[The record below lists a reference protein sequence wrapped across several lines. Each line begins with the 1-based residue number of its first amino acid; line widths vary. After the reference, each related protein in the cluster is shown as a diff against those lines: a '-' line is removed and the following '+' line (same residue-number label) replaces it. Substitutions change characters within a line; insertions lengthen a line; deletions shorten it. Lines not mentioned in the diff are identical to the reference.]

1 MEVQV
6 SRVHFPRVRLIGAI
20 VAALLLAAACGGGGG
35 LDVVGSGGTG
45 IVNGSVTKGPV
56 GNASVTVYRLANGQ
70 VGAQIGT
77 GSTDANG
84 NFTLNIGAHVGPA
97 MVKVGGGTYKDEAT
111 GLSMTIGPSDALTAV
126 VPDIASASS
135 TSAVQVTPVTTMAQG
150 MAQQMIGGM
159 TEANIASANAA
170 MGRYFAVSDILRVHP
185 MNPLVAGS
193 GAGASQEARNYGM
206 TLAAMSQYAKTL
218 DLPVSS
224 AIVTAMMR
232 DASDGLMDGRMGAA
246 QISMP
251 MGGMMGARMMA
262 ATSGTSSLAASM
274 SEFLESGSNVS
285 GVTVP
290 EMAPLMEKLAT
301 SNGQI

>member
-6 SRVHFPRVRLIGAI
+6 PRLYFNRARLIGAI
-20 VAALLLAAACGGGGG
+20 VVTLLLAACGGGGG

-56 GNASVTVYRLANGQ
+56 GNASVSVFRVSNG
-70 VGAQIGT
+70 QIGT
-77 GSTDANG
+77 QIGAGSTNADGKFA
-84 NFTLNIGAHVGPA
+84 LSIGSHAGPV
-97 MVKVGGGTYKDEAT
+97 MVQVGGGTYKDEAT
-111 GLSMTIGPSDALTAV
+111 GLLMTMGANDTLTAV
-126 VPDIASASS
+126 IPDIAAVAS
-135 TSAVQVTPVTTMAQG
+135 TGAIQVTPVTTMAQA
-150 MAQQMIGGM
+150 MAQQMNSGM
-159 TEANIASANAA
+159 TQANIASANAA

-185 MNPLVAGS
+185 MNPLVTNS
-193 GAGASQEARNYGM
+193 GIGASQDARNYGI

-251 MGGMMGARMMA
+251 MGGMMGTRMMA
-262 ATSGTSSLAASM
+262 VTAGTSGLAASM
-274 SEFLESGSNVS
+274 SEFLKSGSNVS
-285 GVTVP
+285 GVTLP
-290 EMAPLMEKLAT
+290 EMAALMEKLVT

>member
-70 VGAQIGT
+70 IGAQIGT

-97 MVKVGGGTYKDEAT
+97 MVKVGGGTYMDEAS
-111 GLSMTIGPSDALTAV
+111 GLLMTIGPGDALTAV

-135 TSAVQVTPVTTMAQG
+135 SAVQVTPVTTMAQG

-251 MGGMMGARMMA
+251 MGGMMGTRMMA
-262 ATSGTSSLAASM
+262 VTSGTSSLAASM
-274 SEFLESGSNVS
+274 SEFLNSASNVS
-285 GVTVP
+285 GVTFP
-290 EMAPLMEKLAT
+290 EMAALIEKLAR